1 MINKIWYYVAV
12 VVILLVL
19 GYWLGSEF
27 ATLIGIV
34 LVFLGLRKSN
44 KDKLK
49 DAQDNIKEA
58 GEDIEAK
65 KHDSNSALDFFN
77 DFFSKRNGK

>member
-12 VVILLVL
+12 VIILLVL

-27 ATLIGIV
+27 ATVVGAV
-34 LVFLGLRKSN
+34 LVFLGLRKSK

-49 DAQDNIKEA
+49 DAQDNIKKA
-58 GEDIEAK
+58 GEDVEAK
-65 KHDSNSALDFFN
+65 KHNSDSALDFFD